1 MTLAH
6 TNPCYIVTGGAGFVG
21 SNVVAE
27 LLRRDPAA
35 RVVVV
40 DPCMSGSFA
49 NVIEACE
56 RRGVAPFSG
65 EWIAQAVGEID
76 WRSILGHLR
85 PAAIF
90 HLGAITDTT
99 VLDERHML
107 STNLGGFSAEKPGS
121 LLLECALLGTRLVYA
136 SSAATYGSP
145 PEMASRTPFPVT
157 AAGKPNN
164 IYGFSKWLMEC
175 EHHRLTAAHPA
186 AHVVGL
192 RYFNVFGPG
201 ESRKGKMASMAFQL
215 AQQLLAGKCPRL
227 FADGSQARDQVH
239 VDDVVDCTIHA
250 AGLRLRGTPVTP
262 VTPVKPGIYNL
273 GSGRATSFREI
284 IGAVRT
290 GLGLDEHTLPTDYF
304 EMPASIRA
312 FYQDW
317 TCADMSLTQSGLGW
331 SPRVNP
337 ADGIV
342 SYSRHLRA
350 THVSPT
356 TP

>member
-1 MTLAH
+1 MTAAP

-21 SNVVAE
+21 SNLVAE
-27 LLRRDPAA
+27 LLRLDPAA

-40 DPCMSGSFA
+40 DPCTSGSFA

-56 RRGVAPFSG
+56 RRGVPPFRG

-76 WRSILGHLR
+76 WRTLLGHHR

-107 STNLGGFSAEKPGS
+107 ATNLGGFSAEKPGS
-121 LLLECALLGTRLVYA
+121 LLLESALLGTRLVYA

-145 PEMASRTPFPVT
+145 PEMATRTPFPVS

-175 EHHRLTAAHPA
+175 EHARLAAAHPA

-201 ESRKGKMASMAFQL
+201 EARKGKMASMAFQL
-215 AQQLLAGKCPRL
+215 VQQLLAGKYPRL

-239 VDDVVDCTIHA
+239 VEDVVDCTIHA
-250 AGLRLRGTPVTP
+250 AGLRK
-262 VTPVKPGIYNL
+262 PVKPGVYNL
-273 GSGRATSFREI
+273 GSGKATSFREI
-284 IGAVRT
+284 VAAVRT
-290 GLGLDEHTLPTDYF
+290 GLGLDETTLPTDYF

-331 SPRVNP
+331 SPRVDP

-342 SYSRHLRA
+342 TYARHLRSRHA
-350 THVSPT
+350 RLVT
-356 TP
+356 TT